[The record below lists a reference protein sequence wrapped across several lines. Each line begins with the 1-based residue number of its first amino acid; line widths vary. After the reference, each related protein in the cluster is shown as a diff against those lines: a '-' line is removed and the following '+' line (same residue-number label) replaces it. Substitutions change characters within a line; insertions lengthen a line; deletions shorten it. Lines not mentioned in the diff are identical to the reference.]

1 MNISRNELKNKSLS
15 TDEMSVADDACLN
28 AFEVMEAVD
37 SNYSQVSTVQYGN
50 GQVRNTQ
57 ASNIEVINNEA
68 TNSRGDSSST
78 LLESLSQLTS
88 YSQMALNSRAHL
100 GSSCNT
106 LACGSLNTM
115 PKSRSTLKSSETA
128 LKIKELE
135 DSMGAGNISP
145 RFWYHRILR
154 AGRKADTIGIAILS
168 ELVFLYRRTGET
180 EFDFGYQYFKRQLN
194 LTQVQTYEALVRL
207 EARGFV
213 KRGTKLAVIYGRA
226 IGTELLIILNVDA
239 VIKLNESDPSS
250 GKKISQKY
258 TNRLNPRLAI
268 SSDKYKSLKNK
279 KSRSTSQAMESS
291 FCEVSE
297 EEEKEGREEKEENSI
312 EEPEALEAPKAT
324 TEPSLCFEETNKSI
338 ATESVGYKD
347 KQNNRF
353 RPVRKS
359 LSAYHPLSEDDVTL
373 VNRMAGI
380 DYMQYF
386 SRNFVNQLMLKLD
399 EKKPEN
405 GFWNKKSVLD
415 YMAKALA
422 GEQRKACQVNNVG
435 FKFKAKGDV
444 AEQERYLREVED
456 NRDTS
461 LLSQLRRKI
470 AARFDRALSYQ
481 LLKSCYFP
489 DIAYRGVFD
498 DFDGADGFIYKITMN
513 RAIELTGHQ
522 RSMLLEEVRSVYGY
536 RVESLEFVQNKT
548 LGRNA
553 NVISTNQAQTQTQD
567 LKSAIPA
574 SLQPVFVE
582 RNSIWHNIREDLKR
596 AYGEGIFISW
606 FGKLEPEEDKET
618 KQLTLKAPTGFI
630 ADWIKDKYQS
640 VIEAYC
646 QMEQYELAGIV
657 AR

>member
-15 TDEMSVADDACLN
+15 TDDLSLADDACLS
-28 AFEVMEAVD
+28 VCEAMKAVAL
-37 SNYSQVSTVQYGN
+37 SNSQVTTVQDGN
-50 GQVRNTQ
+50 GQAGNSSQT
-57 ASNIEVINNEA
+57 SNIEA
-68 TNSRGDSSST
+68 TKGQETSSGN

-115 PKSRSTLKSSETA
+115 PKSRSRLKSSETA
-128 LKIKELE
+128 LKIEELE

-145 RFWYHRILR
+145 RFWYHKILR

-207 EARGFV
+207 EAGGFV

-258 TNRLNPRLAI
+258 TNHSNPTLAI

-297 EEEKEGREEKEENSI
+297 KEEKEEEKKKWDEGREEKKQNSI
-312 EEPEALEAPKAT
+312 EEPETPKAT
-324 TEPSLCFEETNKSI
+324 TEPSLGFEETNQSI
-338 ATESVGYKD
+338 ATESFSYKD
-347 KQNNRF
+347 KQNNGF
-353 RPVRKS
+353 RPLRKA

-422 GEQRKACQVNNVG
+422 GEQRKAWQVNNVG
-435 FKFKAKGDV
+435 FKFKAKGEV

-456 NRDTS
+456 NRDRS

-470 AARFDRALSYQ
+470 AARFDGALSYQ

-489 DIAYRGVFD
+489 DIAHRGIFD
-498 DFDGADGFIYKITMN
+498 DLDGADDADGFIYKITMN
-513 RAIELTGHQ
+513 RAIELREDQ
-522 RSMLLEEVRSVYGY
+522 RAMLLQEVRAVYGHGID
-536 RVESLEFVQNKT
+536 SLEFVQTKT
-548 LGRNA
+548 LGTKA
-553 NVISTNQAQTQTQD
+553 QSKTQSHNVDASMPLSSVAVEAERDSTWFKISEG
-567 LKSAIPA
+567 LKTY
-574 SLQPVFVE
+574 
-582 RNSIWHNIREDLKR
+582 
-596 AYGEGIFISW
+596 YGDAMYRSW
-606 FGKLEPEEDKET
+606 FSKLSVYEENKET